1 MNINA
6 FSVRRFA
13 VASSL
18 VILGITGWSAATAS
32 GLETSSM
39 HVQLSDLDLTTPD
52 GRQVAYGRLH
62 EAARKV
68 CSRVS
73 DQEDLGHQA
82 NFLKCVDRLMP
93 KDDLALEQLVARSGT
108 VQVAKSPSR

>member
-6 FSVRRFA
+6 IRRLA

-18 VILGITGWSAATAS
+18 VIFGMTAWCVATAS

-39 HVQLSDLDLTTPD
+39 HVQLMDLDLTTPG
-52 GRQVAYGRLH
+52 GRQIAYDRVH
-62 EAARKV
+62 RAADTV

-73 DQEDLGHQA
+73 DHEDLGRQPHVVACIDRVMAKA
-82 NFLKCVDRLMP
+82 N
-93 KDDLALEQLVARSGT
+93 LALEQLASRSESI
-108 VQVAKSPSR
+108 QVAKSSSR